1 MNKLSSGSKSARLHS
16 LIEKIITPS
25 GTIPDDSVLYW
36 RERILMGFLL
46 TAVVVGSLIVVPAV
60 VLQVRVGLWVLSV
73 ITVLSLICGI
83 TILLYPRLNYVKRA
97 SVALFLCYI
106 IGLGIMINVG
116 VLSGGPSWLFA
127 YAVLA
132 GLFLGFRA
140 AITALI
146 INIVTLFVLG
156 WLQMAGHCCQDQMF
170 FESPANALIAG
181 ISFMLMN
188 IVTTAAGTILVRGLQ
203 AIARNEKAASE
214 NVKQEQ
220 MRLLAAQQELSQE
233 VEAHRKTGSTLK
245 KSEEKYRL
253 LTESITDVIWTTDL
267 ALNYT
272 YVSPAAEK
280 LQGWRVEE
288 FLKMN
293 ASDMLTAESFEIASN
308 VLSEQLAVSEKS
320 KDFNRSNT
328 LEIELYHKD
337 GSTLW
342 TEVTASFLLDDNR
355 EPVGLLGVTRDITE
369 RRKSEKE
376 RAELQQKLERLKKME
391 ALGLLAGGVAHDLN
405 NVLSGIISYPEL
417 LLLDLPEDSPLI
429 QPIQTMKASGEKA
442 AAIVQD
448 LLTLARRGVTTTEVL
463 NLNAIIMEYLT
474 SPEHDKLISY
484 HPGVKV
490 ETRLEEKLPNLVGSS
505 VHLRKTIM
513 NLASNAAEAQPGGGR
528 IIISTCSRYVDTDMH
543 GFEKVAEGEYVVLN
557 VEDYG
562 EGIAAEDLQR
572 IFEPFY
578 TKKIMGR
585 SGTGL
590 GMAVVW
596 GTVQDHKGYIDVK
609 SKEGQ
614 GTQFELYFPMTR
626 RRIRQD
632 VESPPIANF
641 SGNRESILVVDDV
654 REQREIAT
662 TILEKL
668 NYRVSTAAS
677 GEEAVDHVKN
687 NQVDLLILDMIMEP
701 GIDGLET
708 YRRIL
713 DFQPAQK
720 AIIASGFSETD
731 RVREA
736 QHLGAGS
743 YTKKPYSMESIARA
757 VRKEIVKEKN

>member
-1 MNKLSSGSKSARLHS
+1 MNELSSGSISARLQS

-46 TAVVVGSLIVVPAV
+46 TAVIVGALIVVPAV

-73 ITVLSLICGI
+73 ITILSLICAI
-83 TILLYPRLNYVKRA
+83 TILLYPRLSYVRRA
-97 SVALFLCYI
+97 SVALFLSYV

-116 VLSGGPSWLFA
+116 VLSGGPAWLFA
-127 YAVLA
+127 FAVLA

-146 INIVTLFVLG
+146 INMVTLFVLG
-156 WLQMAGHCCQDQMF
+156 WLQTAGHCCQDQVF
-170 FESPANALIAG
+170 FESTSNALIAG
-181 ISFMLMN
+181 ISFLLMN
-188 IVTTAAGTILVRGLQ
+188 TVTTAAGTILVRGLQ
-203 AIARNEKAASE
+203 AIARNEKATSE
-214 NVKQEQ
+214 KLKQEQ
-220 MRLLAAQQELSQE
+220 TRLLAAQQELSQE
-233 VEAHRKTGSTLK
+233 VEAHLKTGSTLK
-245 KSEEKYRL
+245 ESEEKYRL

-267 ALNYT
+267 SLNYT

-293 ASDMLTAESFEIASN
+293 AKDMLTAESFEIASN
-308 VLSEQLAVSEKS
+308 VLSEELIVSEKS
-320 KDFNRSNT
+320 NDFNRSNT
-328 LEIELYHKD
+328 LEMELYRKD

-342 TEVTASFLLDDNR
+342 TEVTASFLLDENG

-376 RAELQQKLERLKKME
+376 RSELQQKLERLKKME

-417 LLLDLPEDSPLI
+417 LLMDLPKDSPLI
-429 QPIQTMKASGEKA
+429 QPIQTMKTSGEKA

-448 LLTLARRGVTTTEVL
+448 LLTLARRGVNTTEVL

-474 SPEHDKLISY
+474 SPEHDKLISF

-513 NLASNAAEAQPGGGR
+513 NLISNAAEAQPGGGR
-528 IIISTCSRYVDTDMH
+528 IIISTCSRYVDTDMQ

-557 VEDYG
+557 VEDHG

-596 GTVQDHKGYIDVK
+596 GTVQDHKGYIDVE
-609 SKEGQ
+609 SEEGQ
-614 GTQFELYFPMTR
+614 GTRFELYFPMTR
-626 RRIRQD
+626 RQIRQD
-632 VESPPIANF
+632 VESPPIADF

-677 GEEAVDHVKN
+677 GEEAIHYVKTN
-687 NQVDLLILDMIMEP
+687 PVDLLILDMIMEP

-708 YRRIL
+708 YRQIL
-713 DFQPAQK
+713 DIQPGQK

-736 QHLGAGS
+736 QRLGAGS

-757 VRKEIVKEKN
+757 VKEEIVKKIN